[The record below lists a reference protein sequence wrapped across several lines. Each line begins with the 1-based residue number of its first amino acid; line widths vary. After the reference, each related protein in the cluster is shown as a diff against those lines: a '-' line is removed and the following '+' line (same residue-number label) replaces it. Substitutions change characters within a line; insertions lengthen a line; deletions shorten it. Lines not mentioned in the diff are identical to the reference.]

1 MLLYLLYSV
10 TDNKYFLSPSLLLNW
25 YCILLLQ
32 IMSRVYLSKTPLCII
47 TNIAIGVTILA
58 MIPIANG
65 IIKTY
70 MI

>member
-32 IMSRVYLSKTPLCII
+32 IMSRVYLSKTPLVYHYQYRDRS
-47 TNIAIGVTILA
+47 NHIG
-58 MIPIANG
+58 ND
-65 IIKTY
+65 TY
-70 MI
+70 C